1 LINDVHMLARAATSL
16 PGAGVAELPTARGRM
31 MITQLEP
38 PLFMGPPGGR
48 AFAHVLGDHAPEAHP
63 MRVCFLK
70 ADAQRWTVAKPALRI
85 RNTRSLQGRCA
96 TPRAVQP

>member
-1 LINDVHMLARAATSL
+1 
-16 PGAGVAELPTARGRM
+16 
-31 MITQLEP
+31 
-38 PLFMGPPGGR
+38 
-48 AFAHVLGDHAPEAHP
+48 

-70 ADAQRWTVAKPALRI
+70 EDAQRWTVAKPALRI